1 MLIDGN
7 WIDKNKK
14 IEVLNPAN
22 NEIIDTVPLGS
33 REDAKNAIIAAN
45 KAKKTMEGM
54 PSRKVSEILYNVSE
68 EISKNLMEFAKII
81 TLESGKP
88 IKDSEDEVKRS
99 AQTILLSAEESK
111 RIYGEVIPMDA
122 CINGEGILAFTMKLP
137 VGVVGAITPF
147 NYPLN
152 LAIHKVAPAIA
163 AKNTVVL
170 KPSVKTPLTALKLAE
185 IMNGYLPNGVLN
197 VVTGYG
203 SVVGD
208 EIVSS
213 ELVNKISFT
222 GSIEVGILI
231 SKKAGMKKLTL
242 ELGGSDPLIVL
253 NDADVDE
260 AVIAARKGSYL
271 NAGQVC
277 IGVKRI
283 ILDKRI
289 ADEFVDKL
297 VRETK
302 KLKVDDPLD
311 PSTDIGPLI
320 DEEAAI
326 EVESVVKEAL
336 DDGAE
341 LLCGGKRNGAFYSP
355 TVLDNVDPQM
365 RVVKEEVFGP
375 ISPIIRVD
383 GIDDAL
389 DIANDTKYG
398 LQAGIFTNNINKAIK
413 AARVIEAGGVLI
425 NKQSTYRTDNMPF
438 GGFRMSG
445 LGKEGVKYGVEDMTR
460 TKLVVIN
467 PLK

>member
-33 REDAKNAIIAAN
+33 REDAKNAIIAAK

-54 PSRKVSEILYNVSE
+54 LSREVSEILYNVSE
-68 EISKNLMEFAKII
+68 EISKNSMEFAKII

-170 KPSVKTPLTALKLAE
+170 KPSMKTPLTALKLAE
-185 IMNGYLPNGVLN
+185 IMDGYLPNGVLN

-213 ELVNKISFT
+213 DLVDKISFT

-253 NDADVDE
+253 GDADVDE

-283 ILDKRI
+283 ILDRKI

-302 KLKVDDPLD
+302 KLKVGDPLD
-311 PSTDIGPLI
+311 PNTDVGPLI
-320 DEEAAI
+320 DEKAAI
-326 EVESVVKEAL
+326 EVENVVNEAL

-341 LLCGGKRNGAFYSP
+341 LLCGGKRNDAFYSP
-355 TVLDNVDPQM
+355 TVLDNVDPKM

-389 DIANDTKYG
+389 DVANDTKYG